1 MAAKNQT
8 YLPFSY
14 LYSGHL
20 NDIHSKE
27 VGALDNSL
35 PGLPCGGGGL
45 GGGGEGS
52 GVANSAMGR
61 QLNIVTGIRIK
72 QESLQYKP

>member
-1 MAAKNQT
+1 MSCRLTVFNTVKTGPDGKAT
-8 YLPFSY
+8 GS
-14 LYSGHL
+14 SCW
-20 NDIHSKE
+20 
-27 VGALDNSL
+27 L